1 MEFSETTIGQ
11 TTIVTVQGRIH
22 IPAGRKLKK
31 LLTHLIESHRD
42 HIIVNC
48 KEVETLSGEGVRALL
63 AAQQEAR
70 THGGDLL
77 LASLSAHTQEVLRVS
92 GADSLFQVFPD
103 VASAINYFSSPFLE
117 NRP

>member
-31 LLTHLIESHRD
+31 LLLRLIESGRN
-42 HIIVNC
+42 HIIMNC
-48 KEVETLSGEGVRALL
+48 KEIEALSGEGVRALI
-63 AAQQEAR
+63 AAQQEAK
-70 THGGDLL
+70 THGGDVL
-77 LASLSAHTQEVLRVS
+77 LASLSAHTQEVLLVS
-92 GADSLFQVFPD
+92 GAISAFQVFPD
-103 VASAINYFSSPFLE
+103 IASAVNYFSSPFLE